1 MSRSLTDS
9 MPARADTQSAKPA
22 PSTGVPS
29 VRQAKTIQRL
39 CDATVEE
46 LAEHP
51 FEDMSIRSV
60 ARRAGV
66 APATAYTYFSSREQ
80 LVTEVF
86 WRRFSNLAEVEPSD
100 QALAVTLDGFALLV
114 ADDPSLA
121 RACSMAML
129 SHDPAVKT
137 LRDQIGRELRRRLM
151 GASTELDSN
160 GVRALELAIY
170 GALVQAGMGH
180 LSYRELPSL
189 LASVAALMGQI

>member
-1 MSRSLTDS
+1 MSSSLPDPT
-9 MPARADTQSAKPA
+9 PASESTTPDVASAA
-22 PSTGVPS
+22 GAPS
-29 VRQAKTIQRL
+29 VRQARTIQRL

-46 LAEHP
+46 LGEHP
-51 FEDMSIRSV
+51 FEDLSIRSV

-86 WRRFSNLAEVEPSD
+86 WRRFSALPDVEPGERS
-100 QALAVTLDGFALLV
+100 LAATLDGFALLV

-151 GASTELDSN
+151 SAGTELDIN

-180 LSYRELPSL
+180 LSYRELPTL
-189 LASVAALMGQI
+189 LANVAALMGQI

>member
-1 MSRSLTDS
+1 MSSSLPDPT
-9 MPARADTQSAKPA
+9 PASA
-22 PSTGVPS
+22 STTPDVASATSAPS
-29 VRQAKTIQRL
+29 VRQARTIQRL
-39 CDATVEE
+39 CNATVEE
-46 LAEHP
+46 LGEHP
-51 FEDMSIRSV
+51 FEELSIRAV

-86 WRRFSNLAEVEPSD
+86 WRRFSALPDVESGD
-100 QALAVTLDGFALLV
+100 HALAATLQGFALLV

-129 SHDPAVKT
+129 SQDPAVKT

-151 GASTELDSN
+151 GANTELDIN

-180 LSYRELPSL
+180 LSYRELPTL
-189 LASVAALMGQI
+189 LTSVAALMGQI